1 MSKAEFVQLPDLTAG
16 DHIERA
22 ESARPKEFAV
32 LIDGDNISSSRVAHL
47 FRAVARQGV
56 ATRRRVYGD
65 WSKPHFA
72 GWKSVML
79 EYALQ
84 PVQQFSYTTGKN
96 ATDIAMTI
104 DGMDLLYSGC
114 FDGFWLVSSDSDLT
128 PLAQRIRGAGKEVY
142 GFGNRNTPKAFIAAC
157 NGFIFTEVPSGS
169 RHAPPVPLAVTSVQM
184 SNDPLAAQLRRLIT
198 ELSAARGWAKLSD
211 VGHGIR
217 KRLPDF
223 AKRHGN
229 KKLSELLRNLG
240 FEVNSKNTEVRNGRN

>member
-1 MSKAEFVQLPDLTAG
+1 MQPKTVVRVEAEEPAKRL
-16 DHIERA
+16 
-22 ESARPKEFAV
+22 AV
-32 LIDGDNISSSRVAHL
+32 LIDADNAQAAVIEGLLEEIARFGEATVKRIYGDFTSPASSS
-47 FRAVARQGV
+47 
-56 ATRRRVYGD
+56 
-65 WSKPHFA
+65 
-72 GWKSVML
+72 WKKVLNRHSIK
-79 EYALQ
+79 
-84 PVQQFSYTTGKN
+84 PVQQFAYTTGKN